1 MQIEYLT
8 DEEVVSWGTVFEYD
22 TRDWLFNNSNIE
34 NWVQY
39 PSAQLMTAQGDP
51 PWKGATALILDIDV
65 ADESPYTSSNVKVK
79 LRKQATGGGILIPGG
94 GAVMNEE
101 ITAVNLRGFESSPSC
116 KQVQV
121 IVPLSALGTFEYAYE
136 VEGELPLLKHIKV
149 VGKISEFDLSAL
161 NSGTK
166 ISDLSYV
173 EGRDDDLFVIS
184 RCSDTEGERKFITD
198 ERSGARIPDF
208 SSNSR
213 KWVSTHAMSMYHLRQ
228 GLGLGAYAMIEKGG
242 GGNSVFVNCFM
253 VNEGGKDTYT
263 IKTLNGLFPNKQC
276 IVLANSTM
284 SRKAGQPNLIDLD
297 GGFVSVGEVSF
308 SQATDSPSTLPGKK
322 TNESFDAQV
331 DVTQCEI
338 NMDIFEVSTGGDD
351 RKDYGRRKAY
361 GPFDPEAPPKTYQPG
376 YMYVAFIGR

>member
-39 PSAQLMTAQGDP
+39 PSAQLTTAQGDP

-65 ADESPYTSSNVKVK
+65 ADESAYTSSNVIVK
-79 LRKQATGGGILIPGG
+79 LRKQATGGGIIVPPGTT
-94 GAVMNEE
+94 VMNEE
-101 ITAVNLRGFESSPSC
+101 ITAVNLRGFETSPSC

-149 VGKISEFDLSAL
+149 IGKISEFDMSAL
-161 NSGTK
+161 NQGTK

-173 EGRDDDLFVIS
+173 EGRDDDLFVVS
-184 RCSDTEGERKFITD
+184 RCSDTEGERTFITD

-208 SSNSR
+208 TSDSR
-213 KWVSTHAMSMYHLRQ
+213 KWVSTHAVSMYHLRQ
-228 GLGLGAYAMIEKGG
+228 GLGLGAYAVIEKGG

-253 VNEGGKDTYT
+253 EESGGSDTYVV
-263 IKTLNGLFPNKQC
+263 KTLNGLFPNKQC
-276 IVLANSTM
+276 VVLTSSTG
-284 SRKAGQPNLIDLD
+284 SPKAGNPSRSSME
-297 GGFVSVGEVSF
+297 GGYISVGEVKFPS
-308 SQATDSPSTLPGKK
+308 AAGSPSTLPGQKID
-322 TNESFDAQV
+322 ESYDAQV
-331 DVTQCEI
+331 EITQYKPAFKEVQ
-338 NMDIFEVSTGGDD
+338 VSTGGDD
-351 RKDYGRRKAY
+351 RKDYGKAIVY
-361 GPFDPEAPPKTYQPG
+361 APAGDEPESYTPG
-376 YMYVAFIGR
+376 YLYIAFIGR

>member
-1 MQIEYLT
+1 MQIEYLS
-8 DEEVVSWGTVFEYD
+8 DEEVVSWATVFEYD

-94 GAVMNEE
+94 ETVMNEE

-149 VGKISEFDLSAL
+149 IGKISEFDLSAL

-166 ISDLSYV
+166 ISDLSFK

-184 RCSDTEGERKFITD
+184 RCSDTEGERTFITD
-198 ERSGARIPDF
+198 EKTGTRIPDF
-208 SSNSR
+208 TSGSR
-213 KWVSTHAMSMYHLRQ
+213 KWVSTHAVSMYHLRQ
-228 GLGLGAYAMIEKGG
+228 GLGLGAYAVIEKGG
-242 GGNSVFVNCFM
+242 GGDSVFMNCFA
-253 VNEGGKDTYT
+253 VVESGSDTYK
-263 IKTLNGLFPNKQC
+263 IKTINGLFPNKQC
-276 IVLANSTM
+276 VVLTSSTM
-284 SRKAGQPNLIDLD
+284 SKKAGQPGMADMD
-297 GGFVSVGEVSF
+297 GGYISVGKVNFTSAEG
-308 SQATDSPSTLPGKK
+308 SPSTLPGKK
-322 TNESFDAQV
+322 MDESHDAQV
-331 DVTQCEI
+331 DVTQCQP
-338 NMDIFEVSTGGDD
+338 NMTTIQVSTGGDD
-351 RKDYGRRKAY
+351 RKDYGKAEVY
-361 GPFDPEAPPKTYQPG
+361 APTGGNPKTYQPG
-376 YMYVAFIGR
+376 YLYIAFLGR

>member
-1 MQIEYLT
+1 MQIEYLS

-34 NWVQY
+34 NYVQY
-39 PSAQLMTAQGDP
+39 PSAQIMTAQGDP

-65 ADESPYTSSNVKVK
+65 ADESPYTASNVKVK

-94 GAVMNEE
+94 GTVMNEE

-136 VEGELPLLKHIKV
+136 VEGELPLLRHIKV
-149 VGKISEFDLSAL
+149 IGKISEFDLSSL

-198 ERSGARIPDF
+198 ERSGSRIPDF
-208 SSNSR
+208 SEDSR
-213 KWVSTHAMSMYHLRQ
+213 KWVSTHAVSMYHLRQ
-228 GLGLGAYAMIEKGG
+228 GLGLGAYAVIEKGG
-242 GGNSVFVNCFM
+242 GGDSVFVNCFM
-253 VNEGGKDTYT
+253 VNQGGSDTYT

-276 IVLANSTM
+276 VVLTSSTM
-284 SRKAGQPNLIDLD
+284 SKKAGNPSMGDLD
-297 GGFVSVGEVSF
+297 GGYLAVGKVSF
-308 SQATDSPSTLPGKK
+308 PSAAGSPATLPGQKM
-322 TNESFDAQV
+322 NESYDAQV
-331 DVTQCEI
+331 DVTQCQP
-338 NMDIFEVSTGGDD
+338 NMRKVWVSTGGDD
-351 RKDYGRRKAY
+351 RKDYGK
-361 GPFDPEAPPKTYQPG
+361 EEVWAPVDGNPLTYQPG
-376 YMYVAFIGR
+376 YMYIAFIGR